1 MNHLFKTGICTAAI
15 MVLTA
20 CNLEYGKSE
29 DFEPQL
35 GTQNPVMTIKT
46 ATPSPDPG
54 SMCELKF
61 LSPSPNASLPNYG
74 PVDFSWSFIMNPSW
88 QSHFPYFDFVLV
100 IKYPGGNPV
109 VDYKTHDQHKTLYM
123 ENYEPGG
130 TYTAQVSAVTLA
142 NEVLCWDQISFT
154 KDEFTPQL
162 NPGPAI
168 QGTPCLAGA
177 CP

>member
-1 MNHLFKTGICTAAI
+1 MRHLLNAGIRTVAI

-20 CNLEYGKSE
+20 CTLQYGKSE
-29 DFEPQL
+29 DFDLQL
-35 GTQNPVMTIKT
+35 GTQNPAMTIKT
-46 ATPSPDPG
+46 ATPSPDPN
-54 SMCELKF
+54 SLCELKF
-61 LSPSPNASLPNYG
+61 LSPSPNASLPDYG
-74 PVDFSWSFIMNPSW
+74 PVDFSWDLNPADW
-88 QSHFPYFDFVLV
+88 ITNKLPFDTFVLV
-100 IKYPGGNPV
+100 VKYPGGNPSV
-109 VDYKTHDQHKTLYM
+109 HYETQDEHKTLYM